1 MNHTYNITGPKDK
14 IDQLL
19 TKYDLETVDEF
30 KPRPGCRDV
39 NVRLSDMRADP
50 VSFWCENHDLKFEM
64 V

>member
-30 KPRPGCRDV
+30 KPRPRV
-39 NVRLSDMRADP
+39 P
-50 VSFWCENHDLKFEM
+50 
-64 V
+64 